1 MEDRIRYDSC
11 PLCGS
16 EEHAEART
24 EDCSRHP
31 LYQKTLSPTIRW
43 RSCLTCS
50 HVFTEGYFTADAC
63 KLVFSKANRNQQVGG
78 DLERQRYISA
88 RIIEKVLPYVSS
100 GHWLDIGI
108 GNGSLL
114 FTAQE
119 YGFTPVGA
127 DLRRENTQ
135 RMADFG
141 VRTYCEDISTL
152 SLEFQ
157 CAVISMADVLEHL
170 PFPRTGLQSANRLL
184 RDDGILFVSM
194 PNMESAVWR
203 ALDDNKANP
212 YWGELEHYH
221 NFSRSRL
228 YELLRECGFE
238 PLRYGISERYRA
250 CMEIVAR
257 KR

>member
-1 MEDRIRYDSC
+1 
-11 PLCGS
+11 
-16 EEHAEART
+16 
-24 EDCSRHP
+24 
-31 LYQKTLSPTIRW
+31 
-43 RSCLTCS
+43 
-50 HVFTEGYFTADAC
+50 
-63 KLVFSKANRNQQVGG
+63 
-78 DLERQRYISA
+78 
-88 RIIEKVLPYVSS
+88 
-100 GHWLDIGI
+100 
-108 GNGSLL
+108 
-114 FTAQE
+114 
-119 YGFTPVGA
+119 
-127 DLRRENTQ
+127 
-135 RMADFG
+135 MADFG